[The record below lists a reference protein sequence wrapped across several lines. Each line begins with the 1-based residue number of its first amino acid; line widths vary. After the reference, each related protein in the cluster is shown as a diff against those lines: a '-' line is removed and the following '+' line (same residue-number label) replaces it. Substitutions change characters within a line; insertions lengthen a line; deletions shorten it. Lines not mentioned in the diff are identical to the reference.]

1 MNKEFLK
8 MQKLAG
14 VITESQ
20 YNKLSEEIKTT
31 SEYTKFYNSIINT
44 ISAAKTNIKA
54 AEESLNDDDKYEP
67 TKPEHVDL
75 AKKSLETLK
84 SYVEYLE
91 DLDIDTAEEIEKM
104 WDSLD
109 KEKIKSTISL
119 INQEKINLD
128 KHIKNA
134 DITFK
139 F

>member
-14 VITESQ
+14 IITESQ
-20 YNKLSEEIKTT
+20 YNKLSEEIKVT
-31 SEYTKFYNSIINT
+31 SEYTKFYNSMVNA

-54 AEESLNDDDKYEP
+54 AEESLNDEDKYEP
-67 TKPEHVDL
+67 NKPEHIEL

-91 DLDIDTAEEIEKM
+91 DLGIDTAEELERT

-109 KEKIKSTISL
+109 KEKIKSTIGL

>member
-67 TKPEHVDL
+67 TKPEHVEL
-75 AKKSLETLK
+75 AKKSLETLE

-91 DLDIDTAEEIEKM
+91 DLDIDTAEELERT

-109 KEKIKSTISL
+109 KEKIKSTINL

>member
-91 DLDIDTAEEIEKM
+91 DLDIDTAEELERT

-109 KEKIKSTISL
+109 KEKIKSTINL

>member
-1 MNKEFLK
+1 MKKEFLK

-67 TKPEHVDL
+67 TKPEHVEL
-75 AKKSLETLK
+75 AKKSLETLE

-91 DLDIDTAEEIEKM
+91 DLDIDTAEELERT

-109 KEKIKSTISL
+109 KEKIKSTINL

>member
-8 MQKLAG
+8 MQKLVG
-14 VITESQ
+14 IITEGQ
-20 YNKLSEEIKTT
+20 YNKLSEEIKVT
-31 SEYTKFYNSIINT
+31 SEYTKLYNSIINT

-54 AEESLNDDDKYEP
+54 AEESLNDGDKYEP
-67 TKPEHVDL
+67 TKPEHIKP
-75 AKKSLETLK
+75 AEESLETLK

-91 DLDIDTAEEIEKM
+91 DLDIDTSEELERT

-109 KEKIKSTISL
+109 KEKIKSTIGL

>member
-1 MNKEFLK
+1 
-8 MQKLAG
+8 LAG
-14 VITESQ
+14 IITEGQ
-20 YNKLSEEIKTT
+20 YNKLSEEIKAT
-31 SEYTKFYNSIINT
+31 SEYTKLYNTIVNT
-44 ISAAKTNIKA
+44 ISTAKTNIKA

-67 TKPEHVDL
+67 TKPEHIEL
-75 AKKSLETLK
+75 AKKSLETLE

-91 DLDIDTAEEIEKM
+91 DLDIDTAEELERT

-109 KEKIKSTISL
+109 KEKIKSTIGL

>member
-1 MNKEFLK
+1 

-67 TKPEHVDL
+67 TKPEHVEL
-75 AKKSLETLK
+75 AKKSLETLE

-91 DLDIDTAEEIEKM
+91 DLDIDTAEELERT

-109 KEKIKSTISL
+109 KEKIKSTINL

>member
-20 YNKLSEEIKTT
+20 YNKLSEEIKVT
-31 SEYTKFYNSIINT
+31 SEYTKFYNSIVSA

-54 AEESLNDDDKYEP
+54 AEESLNDEDKYEP
-67 TKPEHVDL
+67 NKPEHIEP

-91 DLDIDTAEEIEKM
+91 DLGIDTAEELERT

-109 KEKIKSTISL
+109 KEKIKSTIGL

>member
-1 MNKEFLK
+1 
-8 MQKLAG
+8 MQRLAG
-14 VITESQ
+14 IITEGQ

-31 SEYTKFYNSIINT
+31 SEYTKLYNTIINA
-44 ISAAKTNIKA
+44 ISAAKTNINA

-67 TKPEHVDL
+67 TKPEHIKL
-75 AKKSLETLK
+75 AKKSLETLE

-91 DLDIDTAEEIEKM
+91 DLDIDTSEEIEEM

-128 KHIKNA
+128 KHIKDA

>member
-31 SEYTKFYNSIINT
+31 SEYTKFYNSIINA
-44 ISAAKTNIKA
+44 ISAAKTNIKS

-67 TKPEHVDL
+67 TKPEHVEL
-75 AKKSLETLK
+75 AKKSLETLE

-91 DLDIDTAEEIEKM
+91 DLDIDTAEELERT
-104 WDSLD
+104 WDNLD
-109 KEKIKSTISL
+109 KEKIKSTINL

>member
-44 ISAAKTNIKA
+44 ISAAKTNIKS

-67 TKPEHVDL
+67 TKPEHVEL
-75 AKKSLETLK
+75 AKKSLETLE

-91 DLDIDTAEEIEKM
+91 DLDIDTAEELERT
-104 WDSLD
+104 WDNLD
-109 KEKIKSTISL
+109 KEKIKSTINL

>member
-14 VITESQ
+14 IITEGQ
-20 YNKLSEEIKTT
+20 YNKLSEEIKVT
-31 SEYTKFYNSIINT
+31 SEYTKFYNSMVSA
-44 ISAAKTNIKA
+44 ISTAKTHIKA

-67 TKPEHVDL
+67 NKPEHIKL
-75 AKKSLETLK
+75 AEKSLKMLK

-91 DLDIDTAEEIEKM
+91 DLDIDTAEETEEM

-119 INQEKINLD
+119 INQEKLNLD

-134 DITFK
+134 DITIK